1 MSFCVD
7 LWNGFDL
14 IKSQYNS
21 IHKKLKSLNSL
32 LSSYCVI
39 ETEYCRN
46 LENLYREYK
55 DNTKPEFLL
64 DESVQKIIEIFNNE
78 IQHRRALNNYIS
90 KNIIEQV
97 SVYLAIP
104 KTKYNKCFSDN
115 NENKTIF
122 NKSLATLIEK
132 QNLFHTQ
139 CKELGSY
146 IVQMEMDAINKTN
159 KTSKA
164 KCQKILEKTKSEKEE
179 YLNCLK
185 ETNRKRENYNNKTEE
200 ILQNLEEMYTGL
212 VEKLKDSVYNF
223 SKKRVKMLKKLYE
236 KEQKEYSEI
245 HSKIVPKDE
254 ILSFIE
260 KNATKEFPM
269 VKFEFCPI
277 KYIALNKY
285 IKNKYSKIPKEE
297 LPKIYKSIQNYLD
310 NNEIFKDEI
319 IFKSNKKQSD
329 SFTRRISFFTRKAP
343 QLSINEAPVEKT
355 EMQKNKEFL
364 EKYLSDLFKYS
375 SKQKKKDNKNE
386 EIQSNQE
393 KNNLKEP
400 NGIVNKEN
408 KESGKYKEKNNIIE
422 ENLNILNECNINI
435 NQEKKENE
443 NKNLEKV
450 ENLIKNKNA
459 NNLFYVEV
467 LIKKLSYLRSKGI
480 FEIDQNAYITV
491 LILFDIILKENPK
504 NDYILKNILIL
515 CHTFYKLV
523 DDEKIYLQEGV
534 KNRDIFRN
542 PETWHRVINYSMI
555 LNNTDKDLNNFKP
568 NEIIEKIKK
577 ECDVVVISYLCDMTQ
592 FIEDEKVFNDVKNY
606 YIQVYNLD
614 ENKINAEI
622 NNYKKSI
629 KKKKNNTEIEKDKII
644 QEIRSENVDI
654 KDNQGDTNTTNS
666 ESSTINENCNKEE
679 NKEISEIKYEI
690 GENKIIE
697 KNKEANK
704 EILEIKSEINKN
716 NKIIE
721 NKIGETNEIS
731 ETKEEI
737 KEKKIEEN
745 KIEENKIEKNQ
756 EKSEINN
763 EIKNNKIIES
773 KLEKNQ
779 EQSEIKNEINKIRE
793 NKDEEKGISNN
804 NSDNNINIIVK
815 EIIDNIINTIENESK
830 LIIKDEDTKNEIKVK
845 ETINKSDIVKI
856 EENNSEKLN
865 EGQINHGKTETK
877 ENEYIMKNNNNEMIN
892 KEENKDENKNIDI
905 VLKNKEQETEI
916 KEEDKNK
923 DNIILEKN
931 EIDEKK

>member
-1 MSFCVD
+1 MSFSVD

-14 IKSQYNS
+14 IKIQYNS

-32 LSSYCVI
+32 LSTYCII

-78 IQHRRALNNYIS
+78 IQHRRTLNNYIA

-97 SVYLAIP
+97 NAYLAIP

-115 NENKTIF
+115 NENKAYF
-122 NKSLATLIEK
+122 NKSLTTLIEK
-132 QNLFHTQ
+132 QNLFHAQ

-146 IVQMEMDAINKTN
+146 IAQMEMDTINKTN

-164 KCQKILEKTKSEKEE
+164 KCQKVLEKTKSDKEE

-212 VEKLKDSVYNF
+212 VEKLKDSIYNF
-223 SKKRVKMLKKLYE
+223 TKKRVKFLKKLYE

-245 HSKIVPKDE
+245 HSKIVSKDE
-254 ILSFIE
+254 VLSFI
-260 KNATKEFPM
+260 KKHATKEFPM

-285 IKNKYSKIPKEE
+285 IKNKYSKISKEE

-343 QLSINEAPVEKT
+343 QLNINEAPVEKT

-364 EKYLSDLFKYS
+364 EKYLTDLFKYN

-386 EIQSNQE
+386 DNQSNQE
-393 KNNLKEP
+393 KNNSKVT
-400 NGIVNKEN
+400 NGIEKKGNKDSGKNKE
-408 KESGKYKEKNNIIE
+408 KDNIIE

-435 NQEKKENE
+435 NQEQKENE

-450 ENLIKNKNA
+450 ENLIKNKNE
-459 NNLFYVEV
+459 NHLFYVEV

-480 FEIDQNAYITV
+480 FEIDQYAYITV
-491 LILFDIILKENPK
+491 LILFDIIIKENPK

-523 DDEKIYLQEGV
+523 DDEKIYLQEGI
-534 KNRDIFRN
+534 KNRDIFKN

-555 LNNTDKDLNNFKP
+555 LNNTDKDLNNFKS

-592 FIEDEKVFNDVKNY
+592 FTDEEKVFNDVKNY

-614 ENKINAEI
+614 ENKINTEL

-629 KKKKNNTEIEKDKII
+629 EKKNNNTEKEKDKII
-644 QEIRSENVDI
+644 QEIKSGIIDI

-666 ESSTINENCNKEE
+666 ESSIVNENCNKEE

-690 GENKIIE
+690 EENKIIE

-737 KEKKIEEN
+737 KEKNKIEEN

-773 KLEKNQ
+773 KLEENQ
-779 EQSEIKNEINKIRE
+779 EKSEIKKEINKITE
-793 NKDEEKGISNN
+793 NIDEKKVISNN
-804 NSDNNINIIVK
+804 NLDNNVNIIVK
-815 EIIDNIINTIENESK
+815 EIIDNIINTIEKESK
-830 LIIKDEDTKNEIKVK
+830 LVIKEEDITNEIKIK
-845 ETINKSDIVKI
+845 ETINEINVIRI

-865 EGQINHGKTETK
+865 EGQINLGKTEAK
-877 ENEYIMKNNNNEMIN
+877 ENENMNCNNNKIINE
-892 KEENKDENKNIDI
+892 EEKKDENKNIDI
-905 VLKNKEQETEI
+905 VLKKKETEI

-923 DNIILEKN
+923 DNINLEKN
-931 EIDEKK
+931 EVEEKK